1 MLALQRSAGNAAV
14 TRLLARDMLS
24 NALGD
29 APLAA
34 PASFNVRDPLG
45 VGDLMAD
52 ETAAGRAA
60 FAYFDAQN
68 KGGIIS
74 ISVAELVRNAGQQT
88 FKRKDGSEAK
98 VIDKIPA
105 DKLEEQLRG
114 RAKYFGVTVMEHRAA
129 TDLPGMKSEM
139 DAILANLGA
148 IPTELTLGD
157 EDLKVTASIFG
168 TIKGEAKIGSAKVEG
183 EASSEGVEGS
193 VKVPGA
199 TLKGSVGEKGIKA
212 SLKLG
217 ELVTIDGG
225 LNPKSDGSVGLAG
238 RDLRRDDRQADH
250 AGGRGEGV
258 LEGAED
264 VRRERGRAGQ
274 APRRSRAGQ
283 EARIGARGGAGRGRR
298 EGQEERGAGEEVGLA
313 PRRGAQGRWRRRHQR
328 RLDADLDLVIPPR
341 FPEAFPA
348 FAGPLGAASR
358 CCPMEL
364 LIVGGGLAAQ
374 RCIEVLRAAGDDRPV
389 TVVCDEPV
397 RAL

>member
-1 MLALQRSAGNAAV
+1 MPPIRRRADEPSRGHASDRPSRPPAEPAVLMLQRSAGNAAV
-14 TRLLARDMLS
+14 TRLLARDVLS

-88 FKRKDGSEAK
+88 FKRKDGGEGK

-105 DKLEEQLRG
+105 DRLEEQLRE
-114 RAKYFGVTVMEHRAA
+114 RAKHFGVTVMEHRAA

-148 IPTELTLGD
+148 IPTELTLGG

-225 LNPKSDGSVGLAG
+225 LNPKSDGSVDWRAEISVGTIGKLIMP
-238 RDLRRDDRQADH
+238 
-250 AGGRGEGV
+250 
-258 LEGAED
+258 ED
-264 VRRERGRAGQ
+264 VAKVFSKTQKTFAESAGALITQ
-274 APRRSRAGQ
+274 PRRSGEGQ
-283 EARIGARGGAGRGRR
+283 GARIASS
-298 EGQEERGAGEEVGLA
+298 
-313 PRRGAQGRWRRRHQR
+313 RRR
-328 RLDADLDLVIPPR
+328 
-341 FPEAFPA
+341 
-348 FAGPLGAASR
+348 
-358 CCPMEL
+358 
-364 LIVGGGLAAQ
+364 
-374 RCIEVLRAAGDDRPV
+374 
-389 TVVCDEPV
+389 
-397 RAL
+397 

>member
-1 MLALQRSAGNAAV
+1 MAPTRRLSDEPPERAERPPEPVPQEPALLALQRSAGNAAV
-14 TRLLARDMLS
+14 TRLLARDLLS

-29 APLAA
+29 APVAA
-34 PASFNVRDPLG
+34 PAYNVRDPLG

-88 FKRKDGSEAK
+88 FRRKDGGEGK

-105 DKLEEQLRG
+105 DRLEEMLRG
-114 RAKYFGVTVMEHRAA
+114 RAKHFGVTVMEHRAA

-148 IPTELTLGD
+148 IPTEVTIGG

-168 TIKGEAKIGSAKVEG
+168 TIKGEAKIGSTKVEG
-183 EASSEGVEGS
+183 EASTDGVEGS

-217 ELVTIDGG
+217 QLLTIDGG
-225 LNPKSDGSVGLAG
+225 LNPKADGSVDWRAEISVGTIGKLIMPEDVAKVFSKTQKTFAESAG
-238 RDLRRDDRQADH
+238 ALMRNRDDPAKVKEHGSELAEALGEAVEKAKKSAEQSGKSGWRFGAELKGDG
-250 AGGRGEGV
+250 AGGVSGS
-258 LEGAED
+258 LT
-264 VRRERGRAGQ
+264 
-274 APRRSRAGQ
+274 
-283 EARIGARGGAGRGRR
+283 
-298 EGQEERGAGEEVGLA
+298 LT
-313 PRRGAQGRWRRRHQR
+313 W
-328 RLDADLDLVIPPR
+328 
-341 FPEAFPA
+341 
-348 FAGPLGAASR
+348 
-358 CCPMEL
+358 
-364 LIVGGGLAAQ
+364 
-374 RCIEVLRAAGDDRPV
+374 
-389 TVVCDEPV
+389 TW
-397 RAL
+397 

>member
-1 MLALQRSAGNAAV
+1 MPPTRRLADEPADRRARPPESASPEPALLQLQRSAGNAAV

-34 PASFNVRDPLG
+34 PTSFNVRDPLG

-74 ISVAELVRNAGQQT
+74 ISVAELVRNAGQQA
-88 FKRKDGSEAK
+88 FRLKDGGEGK

-105 DKLEEQLRG
+105 DRLEEQLCE
-114 RAKYFGVTVMEHRAA
+114 RAKHFGVTVMEHRAA
-129 TDLPGMKSEM
+129 TDMPGIKSEM

-148 IPTELTLGD
+148 IPTEVTLGG

-183 EASSEGVEGS
+183 EASIDGVEGS

-199 TLKGSVGEKGIKA
+199 TLKGSVGEKGVKA

-217 ELVTIDGG
+217 ELLTIDGG
-225 LNPKSDGSVGLAG
+225 LNPKADGSVDWRAEISVGTIGKLIMPEDVAKVFSKTQKTFAESAG
-238 RDLRRDDRQADH
+238 ALMRNRDDPAKVKEHGSELAEALGEAVEKAKKSAEQSGKSGWRFGAEVKGDG
-250 AGGRGEGV
+250 AGGVSGN
-258 LEGAED
+258 LT
-264 VRRERGRAGQ
+264 
-274 APRRSRAGQ
+274 
-283 EARIGARGGAGRGRR
+283 
-298 EGQEERGAGEEVGLA
+298 LT
-313 PRRGAQGRWRRRHQR
+313 W
-328 RLDADLDLVIPPR
+328 
-341 FPEAFPA
+341 
-348 FAGPLGAASR
+348 
-358 CCPMEL
+358 
-364 LIVGGGLAAQ
+364 
-374 RCIEVLRAAGDDRPV
+374 
-389 TVVCDEPV
+389 TW
-397 RAL
+397 

>member
-1 MLALQRSAGNAAV
+1 MPPARRLAEQPPETQERPPEPAAPEPAVLQLQRTAGNAAV
-14 TRLLARDMLS
+14 TRLLARDLLS

-29 APLAA
+29 APVAA
-34 PASFNVRDPLG
+34 PAYNVRDPLG

-52 ETAAGRAA
+52 ETEAGRVAN
-60 FAYFDAQN
+60 AYFDTQN

-88 FKRKDGSEAK
+88 YKRKDGSEAK

-105 DKLEEQLRG
+105 DRLEEQLRV
-114 RAKYFGVTVMEHRAA
+114 RAKHFGVTVLEHRAA

-148 IPTELTLGD
+148 IPTELTLGG

-168 TIKGEAKIGSAKVEG
+168 TIKAEAKVGSAKLEG

-225 LNPKSDGSVGLAG
+225 LNPKADGSVDWRAEISVGTIGKLIMPEDVAKVFSKTQKTFAESAG
-238 RDLRRDDRQADH
+238 ALVKHRDDPAKVKEHGSELAEALGEAVEKAKKSAEQSGRSGWRLGAELKGDG
-250 AGGRGEGV
+250 AGGVSGS
-258 LEGAED
+258 LT
-264 VRRERGRAGQ
+264 
-274 APRRSRAGQ
+274 
-283 EARIGARGGAGRGRR
+283 
-298 EGQEERGAGEEVGLA
+298 LT
-313 PRRGAQGRWRRRHQR
+313 WT
-328 RLDADLDLVIPPR
+328 
-341 FPEAFPA
+341 F
-348 FAGPLGAASR
+348 
-358 CCPMEL
+358 
-364 LIVGGGLAAQ
+364 
-374 RCIEVLRAAGDDRPV
+374 
-389 TVVCDEPV
+389 
-397 RAL
+397 

>member
-1 MLALQRSAGNAAV
+1 M
-14 TRLLARDMLS
+14 
-24 NALGD
+24 
-29 APLAA
+29 
-34 PASFNVRDPLG
+34 RDPLE

-88 FKRKDGSEAK
+88 FKRKDGSEGK

-105 DKLEEQLRG
+105 DRLEEQLRG
-114 RAKYFGVTVMEHRAA
+114 RAKHFGVTVMEHRAA

-148 IPTELTLGD
+148 IPTELTLGG

-225 LNPKSDGSVGLAG
+225 LNPKSDGSVDWKAEISVGTIGKLIMPEDVAKVFSKTQKTFAESAG
-238 RDLRRDDRQADH
+238 ELVTQPRRS
-250 AGGRGEGV
+250 GEGQ
-258 LEGAED
+258 GARIASSP
-264 VRRERGRAGQ
+264 RRWARRSRRPRRA
-274 APRRSRAGQ
+274 PSRRRSRAGAS
-283 EARIGARGGAGRGRR
+283 ARSSRATARA
-298 EGQEERGAGEEVGLA
+298 ASA
-313 PRRGAQGRWRRRHQR
+313 ARH
-328 RLDADLDLVIPPR
+328 ADLDLVIPPTHPHR
-341 FPEAFPA
+341 TELSRSFP
-348 FAGPLGAASR
+348 GRCRSVRGAV
-358 CCPMEL
+358 PM
-364 LIVGGGLAAQ
+364 
-374 RCIEVLRAAGDDRPV
+374 LRPWN
-389 TVVCDEPV
+389 C
-397 RAL
+397 

>member
-1 MLALQRSAGNAAV
+1 MAPTRRLEDERSERDDRPPEPVTPEPALLQLQRSAGNAAV
-14 TRLLARDMLS
+14 TRLLARDVLS

-29 APLAA
+29 APVAA
-34 PASFNVRDPLG
+34 PAYNVRDPLG

-74 ISVAELVRNAGQQT
+74 ISVAELVRDAGQQP

-105 DKLEEQLRG
+105 DRLEEQLRG
-114 RAKYFGVTVMEHRAA
+114 RAKHFGVTVMEHRAA

-148 IPTELTLGD
+148 IPTELTLGG
-157 EDLKVTASIFG
+157 EDIKVTASIFG
-168 TIKGEAKIGSAKVEG
+168 TIKAEAKVGSAKIEG

-225 LNPKSDGSVGLAG
+225 LNPKADGSVDWKAEISVGTIGKLIMPEDVAKVFAKTQKTFAESAGALA
-238 RDLRRDDRQADH
+238 RNRDDPAKVREHGSELAEALGEAVEKAKKSAEQAKKS
-250 AGGRGEGV
+250 GWRF
-258 LEGAED
+258 GAELKGD
-264 VRRERGRAGQ
+264 GT
-274 APRRSRAGQ
+274 
-283 EARIGARGGAGRGRR
+283 
-298 EGQEERGAGEEVGLA
+298 
-313 PRRGAQGRWRRRHQR
+313 
-328 RLDADLDLVIPPR
+328 
-341 FPEAFPA
+341 
-348 FAGPLGAASR
+348 
-358 CCPMEL
+358 
-364 LIVGGGLAAQ
+364 GGLS
-374 RCIEVLRAAGDDRPV
+374 GSV
-389 TVVCDEPV
+389 T
-397 RAL
+397 LTWTF

>member
-1 MLALQRSAGNAAV
+1 MPPTRRLAEEPPERAEQPPEPVPLQPTLLVLQRSAGNAAV
-14 TRLLARDMLS
+14 TRLLARDLLS

-29 APLAA
+29 APVAA
-34 PASFNVRDPLG
+34 PAYNVRDPLG

-88 FKRKDGSEAK
+88 FRRKDGGEGK

-105 DKLEEQLRG
+105 DRLEEMLRG
-114 RAKYFGVTVMEHRAA
+114 RAKHFGVTVMEHRAA
-129 TDLPGMKSEM
+129 TDLPGMKSEL

-148 IPTELTLGD
+148 IPTEVTLGG

-183 EASSEGVEGS
+183 EASTDGVEGS

-217 ELVTIDGG
+217 QLLTIDGG
-225 LNPKSDGSVGLAG
+225 LNPKADGSVDWRAEISVGTIGKLIMPEDVAKVFSKTQKTFAESAG
-238 RDLRRDDRQADH
+238 ALMRNRDDPAKVKEHGSELAEALGEAVEKAKKSAEQSGKSGWRFGAELKGDG
-250 AGGRGEGV
+250 AGGVSGS
-258 LEGAED
+258 LT
-264 VRRERGRAGQ
+264 
-274 APRRSRAGQ
+274 
-283 EARIGARGGAGRGRR
+283 
-298 EGQEERGAGEEVGLA
+298 LT
-313 PRRGAQGRWRRRHQR
+313 W
-328 RLDADLDLVIPPR
+328 
-341 FPEAFPA
+341 
-348 FAGPLGAASR
+348 
-358 CCPMEL
+358 
-364 LIVGGGLAAQ
+364 
-374 RCIEVLRAAGDDRPV
+374 
-389 TVVCDEPV
+389 TW
-397 RAL
+397 

>member
-1 MLALQRSAGNAAV
+1 MPPIRRLSEEPAEAAERRQEPPAPEPALLQLQRSAGNAAV

-29 APLAA
+29 APVAGQK
-34 PASFNVRDPLG
+34 PYNVRDPLG

-52 ETAAGRAA
+52 ETEASSVAT
-60 FAYFDAQN
+60 AYFDSQN

-105 DKLEEQLRG
+105 DRLEEQLRV
-114 RAKYFGVTVMEHRAA
+114 RAKHFGVTVMEHRAA

-148 IPTELTLGD
+148 IPTEVTLGG

-168 TIKGEAKIGSAKVEG
+168 TVKGEAKIGPAKVEG

-199 TLKGSVGEKGIKA
+199 TLKGSVGEKGVKA

-217 ELVTIDGG
+217 QLLTIDGG
-225 LNPKSDGSVGLAG
+225 LNPKADGSVDWRAEISVGTIGKLIMPEDVAKVFSKTQKTFAESAG
-238 RDLRRDDRQADH
+238 ALMRNRDDPAKVKEH
-250 AGGRGEGV
+250 GSELAEALGEAV
-258 LEGAED
+258 EKAKKSAEQS
-264 VRRERGRAGQ
+264 GKSG
-274 APRRSRAGQ
+274 
-283 EARIGARGGAGRGRR
+283 
-298 EGQEERGAGEEVGLA
+298 
-313 PRRGAQGRWRRRHQR
+313 WR
-328 RLDADLDLVIPPR
+328 
-341 FPEAFPA
+341 F
-348 FAGPLGAASR
+348 G
-358 CCPMEL
+358 
-364 LIVGGGLAAQ
+364 
-374 RCIEVLRAAGDDRPV
+374 
-389 TVVCDEPV
+389 
-397 RAL
+397 

>member
-1 MLALQRSAGNAAV
+1 MPPTRRLVDEPADRSERPPEPVPAEPALLALQRSAGNAAV
-14 TRLLARDMLS
+14 AGLLARDMLS
-24 NALGD
+24 GALGD

-34 PASFNVRDPLG
+34 PASYNVRDPLG

-52 ETAAGRAA
+52 ETEAGRVA
-60 FAYFDAQN
+60 FAYFDSQN

-98 VIDKIPA
+98 VVDKIPA

-114 RAKYFGVTVMEHRAA
+114 RAKYFGVTVLDHRAA

-148 IPTELTLGD
+148 IRTELTLGD
-157 EDLKVTASIFG
+157 DDLKVTASIFG

-199 TLKGSVGEKGIKA
+199 TFKGSVGEKGIKA

-225 LNPKSDGSVGLAG
+225 LNPKADGSVDWKAEISVGTIGKLIMPEDVAKVFAKTQKTFADSAG
-238 RDLRRDDRQADH
+238 ALVRNRDDPAKVKEHGSELAEALSEAVEKAKKSAEQAKKSGWRFGAELKGDG
-250 AGGRGEGV
+250 AGGVSG
-258 LEGAED
+258 
-264 VRRERGRAGQ
+264 
-274 APRRSRAGQ
+274 S
-283 EARIGARGGAGRGRR
+283 
-298 EGQEERGAGEEVGLA
+298 
-313 PRRGAQGRWRRRHQR
+313 
-328 RLDADLDLVIPPR
+328 
-341 FPEAFPA
+341 
-348 FAGPLGAASR
+348 
-358 CCPMEL
+358 
-364 LIVGGGLAAQ
+364 
-374 RCIEVLRAAGDDRPV
+374 V
-389 TVVCDEPV
+389 TLTWVF
-397 RAL
+397 